1 MTWYAKNFEDYENVQ
16 VAAVDE
22 TLESRTLESIRKRE
36 RKCRDQEPVQ
46 GVQKELI
53 STARCAGLLLEVS
66 QSQ

>member
-36 RKCRDQEPVQ
+36 RKSVVIKSPFKVYR
-46 GVQKELI
+46 KSL
-53 STARCAGLLLEVS
+53 
-66 QSQ
+66 